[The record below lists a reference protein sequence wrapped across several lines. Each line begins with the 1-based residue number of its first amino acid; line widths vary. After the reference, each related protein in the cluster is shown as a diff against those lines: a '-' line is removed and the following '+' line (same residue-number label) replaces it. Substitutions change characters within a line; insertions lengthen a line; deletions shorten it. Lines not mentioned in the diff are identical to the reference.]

1 MSNIKS
7 FVDYTFQDDGSAARE
22 ILYAE
27 IHDRVMSH
35 IETMKLELAGGL
47 LAREGAGCDMEKKED
62 HEDEKEDKIMVKKM
76 VKKDCLTKEGVEGDE
91 DGWDE
96 DEDEESDEFSEDE

>member
-7 FVDYTFQDDGSAARE
+7 FVDYALQDDGSAARE
-22 ILYAE
+22 ALYAE

-35 IETMKLELAGGL
+35 IETKKMELAGGL
-47 LAREGAGCDMEKKED
+47 LAREGAGCDMEKEEG
-62 HEDEKEDKIMVKKM
+62 HEDEKEDKTMIKKM
-76 VKKDCLTKEGVEGDE
+76 VKKDCLTKEGVDE
-91 DGWDE
+91 DEWDE